1 MGSDSE
7 TEKIVKKTKPK
18 PKPPSSPEKPNALS
32 VLMQSRQ
39 NKEEN
44 KPKKPRAKKESGAT
58 TKKETVKKETKTVK
72 RPKPLDDSDD
82 DEIAI
87 LSTSPIANKKAR
99 TQRDGAAKKTY
110 HISDDDDL
118 D

>member
-1 MGSDSE
+1 
-7 TEKIVKKTKPK
+7 
-18 PKPPSSPEKPNALS
+18 
-32 VLMQSRQ
+32 MQNRQ

-44 KPKKPRAKKESGAT
+44 KPKKPRAKKEPGAT
-58 TKKETVKKETKTVK
+58 TKKETVKKETKTIK

-110 HISDDDDL
+110 HISDDDDFN
-118 D
+118 